1 MAEEEK
7 SGEEAV
13 PDDIV
18 ESLQSRSK
26 AQLNVL
32 FGACASSVVFLA
44 CLGFT
49 YISLSGQILSATAE
63 PLMEM
68 KNLSG
73 LVSDEYSNLNMAV
86 EFYNHQMSTIGIRL
100 DAIDPAVDQEQFEEL
115 RKILMSQEQDFQV
128 FLGSAKDA
136 MTGLSKMVSG
146 SRSWRDDFNS
156 KLDLAI
162 TTSEARELNL
172 NVTDSDEEPKP
183 ASETNSAAP
192 QAN

>member
-7 SGEEAV
+7 NGEQASTEEL
-13 PDDIV
+13 V
-18 ESLQSRSK
+18 ESLAGRSK

-32 FGACASSVVFLA
+32 FAACASSIMLLV

-49 YISLSGQILSATAE
+49 YTSLNGKILSATTE

-73 LVSDEYSNLNMAV
+73 LVGDEYSNLNMAV
-86 EFYNHQMSTIGIRL
+86 EFYNYQMNTLGTRL
-100 DAIDPAVDQEQFEEL
+100 DGIDPAVDQAQFEEL
-115 RKILMSQEQDFQV
+115 RNIVISQEQDFQL
-128 FLGSAKDA
+128 FLSSAQDA

-162 TTSEARELNL
+162 TTSEARQLRLNDSL
-172 NVTDSDEEPKP
+172 DQAEAPPPDQNV
-183 ASETNSAAP
+183 AAAP
-192 QAN
+192 

>member
-7 SGEEAV
+7 PGEEASTEDLV
-13 PDDIV
+13 A
-18 ESLQSRSK
+18 SLQGRSK

-32 FGACASSVVFLA
+32 FAACASSLVFLA

-49 YISLSGQILSATAE
+49 YISLSGKILSVTAE

-73 LVSDEYSNLNMAV
+73 LVGDEYSNLNMTV
-86 EFYNHQMSTIGIRL
+86 EFYNHQMNTIESRL
-100 DAIDPAVDQEQFEEL
+100 DAIDPAVDQAQFEEL
-115 RKILMSQEQDFQV
+115 RTILISQEQDFQV
-128 FLGSAKDA
+128 FLNSAKDA

-162 TTSEARELNL
+162 TSSEARQLRL
-172 NVTDSDEEPKP
+172 SDTEEDEQSSSQTV
-183 ASETNSAAP
+183 AAAP
-192 QAN
+192 